1 MSQMD
6 IAVKHIKSPHQTLNV
21 LWSLKHRKAQ
31 REGIHQPTNQTPHL
45 SQLKFKLDPLNI
57 PNEVTILWTCV
68 FHVCSHL
75 MVRLAFYLVKF
86 LFF

>member
-1 MSQMD
+1 MLRQARESINIISLSMSQMD

-45 SQLKFKLDPLNI
+45 SQLKFKLDPL
-57 PNEVTILWTCV
+57 
-68 FHVCSHL
+68 
-75 MVRLAFYLVKF
+75 
-86 LFF
+86 

>member
-1 MSQMD
+1 MD
-6 IAVKHIKSPHQTLNV
+6 ITINQRKSSHQTLNV
-21 LWSLKHRKAQ
+21 LQSHNHRKTQ
-31 REGIHQPTNQTPHL
+31 REGIHQSTNQTPHL

-68 FHVCSHL
+68 FHMCSHF